1 MRTRGAAI
9 NALETGATLSIV
21 DVAEDEV
28 AEDVEVEN
36 DKVELGARSATCEDG
51 GSE

>member
-9 NALETGATLSIV
+9 NALGTGATLSIV

-28 AEDVEVEN
+28 VEVVEVEN
-36 DKVELGARSATCEDG
+36 DEEGLGACSATGEDG